1 MKFELLLNL
10 LGRDKRDPIGVGFEL
25 KKFGHSNISL

>member
-10 LGRDKRDPIGVGFEL
+10 KFSPKEL
-25 KKFGHSNISL
+25 LHQEENQNTTGNI

>member
-25 KKFGHSNISL
+25 KNLAPT

>member
-10 LGRDKRDPIGVGFEL
+10 LGRDKRDPIYGVEFEL
-25 KKFGHSNISL
+25 KILAPT

>member
-10 LGRDKRDPIGVGFEL
+10 LGRDKRDPIGGVGFEL
-25 KKFGHSNISL
+25 KNFGSNLT